1 MDHSRGL
8 KDNRQKDLG
17 PTHEKIIQFNAQNVN
32 FIQVGAQSNPAN
44 PLGGPPQVVSQN
56 NSGEKQQNLQRF
68 D

>member
-44 PLGGPPQVVSQN
+44 PLGGPPQVVS
-56 NSGEKQQNLQRF
+56 
-68 D
+68 